1 MCFSAEA
8 DLITGAAVA
17 VVGVDAL
24 RHVRRPRELAIAG
37 LPLLLATHQ
46 LTEAFVWS
54 DLQHRSPPVATGGA
68 AISMY
73 ALVAFVVV
81 PAVVPWAVIAVEPA
95 NDRRRLMAPFAVLG
109 CLVAA
114 AYAGAMGQ
122 RPVVA
127 AIAGHQISYETGLKP
142 GGTMAALYVVAVCIP
157 LFASS
162 YPRLV
167 LFGAC
172 NAVAVAMLIFLSQ
185 EELTSLWCAWAA
197 VTSTVIAAHLRM
209 INPAA
214 PARAPGRT
222 RLRAGRDRPPTTE
235 REACT

>member
-24 RHVRRPRELAIAG
+24 RHVRRPRELAIGG
-37 LPLLLATHQ
+37 LPMLLAAHQ

-54 DLQHRSPPVATGGA
+54 DLHQRTPPVAIGGA
-68 AISMY
+68 AISLY
-73 ALVAFVVV
+73 ALVAFVVL
-81 PAVVPWAVIAVEPA
+81 PAVVPWAVLAVEPA
-95 NDRRRLMAPFAVLG
+95 DDRRRLMAPFAVLG
-109 CLVAA
+109 CVVAV

-127 AIAGHQISYETGLKP
+127 AIAGHHISYETGLTQ
-142 GGTMAALYVVAVCIP
+142 GVAMAGLYVVAVCGP
-157 LFASS
+157 LLASS
-162 YPRLV
+162 YPRIV

-172 NAVAVAMLIFLSQ
+172 NAVAVAALLFLSQ

-209 INPAA
+209 INPT
-214 PARAPGRT
+214 PPGVAGSPRSGAGGDRT
-222 RLRAGRDRPPTTE
+222 ETTE